1 MPDPL
6 VSVPFSSLTP
16 AAQLGLIYQQARD
29 FQAQALSFQRSVTMA
44 FANLAAQ
51 EDVELSDLTA
61 LGTATDSLLSLFT
74 VTTAALTAL
83 QADAAL
89 APDAAIKLQAIIDQT
104 NGQLAKIQ
112 AALPVAPVPPA
123 A

>member
-1 MPDPL
+1 
-6 VSVPFSSLTP
+6 
-16 AAQLGLIYQQARD
+16 
-29 FQAQALSFQRSVTMA
+29 MA